1 MTVKELIV
9 SLLDVDMDKEVTVE
23 FPTPEGQIVGNYSR
37 YAVSKDFI
45 IQNCNH
51 GLIIGVEE

>member
-9 SLLDVDMDKEVTVE
+9 SLLDVDMEKEVTVE
-23 FPTPEGQIVGNYSR
+23 YPTPEGQIVGNYSR

-45 IQNCNH
+45 LQDCAH